1 MRWLTLGVLALA
13 GLTGVNGCGGR
24 GSAEEAP
31 AETPPVLVGVE
42 NLFVAETD
50 TLRNGP
56 SVSGTLVA
64 EREATVRAEVQG
76 IVLEV
81 AVEDG
86 QRVARGQL
94 LGRITDD
101 AVRDQ
106 VVSAQSAVRTANE
119 AFVVAQRNAERAEKL
134 AKAGALADRELEQ
147 ARWSV
152 TNAEGALADARAR
165 LASAE
170 KQWAQ
175 TQLRAPIAGIV
186 SERHVN
192 AGDVAQ
198 QGTALFTVVDPRS
211 LRLEA
216 QIPVAALEALR
227 LGTPVPFAVDGYGDR
242 QFEGR
247 VIRINPAVDPAT
259 RQVRVTVALPN
270 QGGQLVAGL
279 FAQGRAAVELRAGIV
294 VPTSAIDRRGIRPTV
309 TRVKSGLAER
319 VEVTVG
325 IEDPTSDRVEITS
338 GLAEGDT
345 VIIGSARGIQ
355 PGTRVR
361 PSAPAERAGGGGG
374 GGGGGGS

>member
-1 MRWLTLGVLALA
+1 MRRLTVGLLALA

-31 AETPPVLVGVE
+31 AEAPPVLVGVE

-50 TLRNGP
+50 TLGNGP
-56 SVSGTLVA
+56 TVSGTLVA

-361 PSAPAERAGGGGG
+361 PSAPAERTGGGGG
-374 GGGGGGS
+374 GNRG

>member
-247 VIRINPAVDPAT
+247 VIRINPAVDPARCGSPSRCLT
-259 RQVRVTVALPN
+259 
-270 QGGQLVAGL
+270 
-279 FAQGRAAVELRAGIV
+279 RAASWWPGC
-294 VPTSAIDRRGIRPTV
+294 SRRG
-309 TRVKSGLAER
+309 G
-319 VEVTVG
+319 
-325 IEDPTSDRVEITS
+325 
-338 GLAEGDT
+338 
-345 VIIGSARGIQ
+345 
-355 PGTRVR
+355 R
-361 PSAPAERAGGGGG
+361 PSSSGP
-374 GGGGGGS
+374 GSWSPPPRSTGAASGRR

>member
-1 MRWLTLGVLALA
+1 MRRLAVGLLALA

-31 AETPPVLVGVE
+31 AEAPPVLVGVE

-50 TLRNGP
+50 TLGNGP
-56 SVSGTLVA
+56 TVSGTLVA

-361 PSAPAERAGGGGG
+361 PSAPAERTGGG
-374 GGGGGGS
+374 GGGGGGSRG

>member
-1 MRWLTLGVLALA
+1 MRRLTVGLLALA

-31 AETPPVLVGVE
+31 AEAPPVLVGVE

-50 TLRNGP
+50 TLGNGP
-56 SVSGTLVA
+56 TVSGTLVA

-361 PSAPAERAGGGGG
+361 PSAPAERTGGGGG
-374 GGGGGGS
+374 GGNRG